1 MSKWKDYKIDGEHVR
16 VIYTRLNNTLNDLP
30 FKTNIAEI
38 SVAMATLIR
47 ASKIEKEN

>member
-1 MSKWKDYKIDGEHVR
+1 MPKWKDYKINGEHVKT
-16 VIYTRLNNTLNDLP
+16 IYTQLNNALNGLP

-47 ASKIEKEN
+47 ASKTEQET